1 MWGGRNGAARP
12 TWAAK
17 GKRILDMA
25 MKPETPLRL
34 DSNLDRG
41 HPLQIT
47 VDGEPIQAYEG
58 ESLAAALMAAGRR
71 TFRHLEPGGHP
82 RGIFCGMGICYDCLV
97 TVAGQDHVRA
107 CMTLVQPG
115 MQVTTLRE

>member
-1 MWGGRNGAARP
+1 MWGGRNGTARP

-25 MKPETPLRL
+25 MTPETPLRL
-34 DSNLDRG
+34 DSNLDRDR
-41 HPLQIT
+41 PVQIT

-58 ESLAAALMAAGRR
+58 ESIAAALMAAGRR

-97 TVAGQDHVRA
+97 MVAGQDHVRA

>member
-1 MWGGRNGAARP
+1 MRCQWK
-12 TWAAK
+12 K
-17 GKRILDMA
+17 GIPDMA
-25 MKPETPLRL
+25 MRPETPLRL
-34 DSNLDRG
+34 NSNLDRG
-41 HPLQIT
+41 RPVQIT